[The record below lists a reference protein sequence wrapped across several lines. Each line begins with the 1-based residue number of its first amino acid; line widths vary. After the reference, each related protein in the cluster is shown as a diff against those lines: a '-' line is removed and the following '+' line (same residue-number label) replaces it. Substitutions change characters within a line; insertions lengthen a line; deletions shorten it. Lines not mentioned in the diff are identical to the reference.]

1 MHEKAL
7 LLYGAAHND
16 LFDGVVWRDDAYE
29 NADKAADTV
38 QKLLDAAHA
47 ICERACGWD
56 TKAGE
61 TLVDNLIDN
70 WKRTGLVDGTG

>member
-1 MHEKAL
+1 MHKKAL

-29 NADKAADTV
+29 NTNNAADTV

-47 ICERACGWD
+47 ICERAAGNLD
-56 TKAGE
+56 AGE
-61 TLVDNLIDN
+61 ALVDNLIEN